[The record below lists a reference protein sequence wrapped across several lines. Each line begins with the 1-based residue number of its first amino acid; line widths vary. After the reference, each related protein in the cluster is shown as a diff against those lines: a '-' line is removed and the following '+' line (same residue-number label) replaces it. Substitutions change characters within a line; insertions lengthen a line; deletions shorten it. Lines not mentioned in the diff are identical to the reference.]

1 MIDLKND
8 DGSIKKVFDEWFEI
22 ARSDESSDVITSKQ
36 YNNIVFTCPDC
47 KYQHKKH
54 EYNSA
59 FCVNCDTLL
68 S

>member
-1 MIDLKND
+1 MQIDLKND
-8 DGSIKKVFDEWFEI
+8 DGSIKKVFDESNDI
-22 ARSDESSDVITSKQ
+22 ITSKQ
-36 YNNIVFTCPDC
+36 YNDIVFTCPDC